1 MRIIIISQIV
11 RMYWKCMDKQINSE
25 FNGRKEKAM
34 KIYFED
40 GELRS
45 VNQLS
50 VKPDIVI
57 DAGKGLSESFRL
69 LDFAKE
75 TNPNCIIYT
84 NAITAFN
91 NRYAW
96 NDSLKVP
103 EIYIRAGEH
112 LIFTR
117 IDNLT
122 ERELREG
129 HALAKL
135 YISGEFDEIKKKPN

>member
-1 MRIIIISQIV
+1 
-11 RMYWKCMDKQINSE
+11 
-25 FNGRKEKAM
+25 M

-40 GELRS
+40 GELRNI
-45 VNQLS
+45 NQLP
-50 VKPDIVI
+50 VKPDFVI
-57 DAGKGLSESFRL
+57 DAGKGLTESFHL
-69 LDFAKE
+69 LDYAKE
-75 TNPNCIIYT
+75 TNPDCAVYT
-84 NAITAFN
+84 NAITAFD

-122 ERELREG
+122 GRELREG
-129 HALAKL
+129 HVLAKL
-135 YISGEFDEIKKKPN
+135 YVAGEFC

>member
-1 MRIIIISQIV
+1 
-11 RMYWKCMDKQINSE
+11 
-25 FNGRKEKAM
+25 M

-50 VKPDIVI
+50 IKPDIVI
-57 DAGKGLSESFRL
+57 DAGKGLTESFRL
-69 LDFAKE
+69 LGFAKE
-75 TNPNCIIYT
+75 TNPNCIVYT
-84 NAITAFN
+84 NAITAFD

-96 NDSLKVP
+96 NNSLKVP

-129 HALAKL
+129 HARAKL
-135 YISGEFDEIKKKPN
+135 EISGEFDEIKKKPDGTRISYGKDGRYYVCDWCK

>member
-1 MRIIIISQIV
+1 MPI
-11 RMYWKCMDKQINSE
+11 KSE

-57 DAGKGLSESFRL
+57 DAGKGLTDSFRL
-69 LDFAKE
+69 LDLAKE
-75 TNPNCIIYT
+75 TKPNCIIYT
-84 NAITAFN
+84 NAITAFS

-96 NDSLKVP
+96 NEELKVP

>member
-1 MRIIIISQIV
+1 
-11 RMYWKCMDKQINSE
+11 
-25 FNGRKEKAM
+25 M

-50 VKPDIVI
+50 IKPDIVI
-57 DAGKGLSESFRL
+57 DAGKGLTESFRL
-69 LDFAKE
+69 LGFAKE
-75 TNPNCIIYT
+75 TNPNCIVYT
-84 NAITAFN
+84 NAITAFD

-96 NDSLKVP
+96 NNSLKVP

-135 YISGEFDEIKKKPN
+135 YVSGEFDEIKKKPN

>member
-1 MRIIIISQIV
+1 MQ
-11 RMYWKCMDKQINSE
+11 
-25 FNGRKEKAM
+25 
-34 KIYFED
+34 IYFED

-45 VNQLS
+45 VNQLP

-57 DAGKGLSESFRL
+57 DAGKGLTESFRL
-69 LDFAKE
+69 LGFAKE
-75 TNPNCIIYT
+75 TNPNCIVYT

>member
-1 MRIIIISQIV
+1 MQ
-11 RMYWKCMDKQINSE
+11 
-25 FNGRKEKAM
+25 
-34 KIYFED
+34 IYFED

-45 VNQLS
+45 VNQLP

-57 DAGKGLSESFRL
+57 DAGKGLTESFRL
-69 LDFAKE
+69 LGFAKE
-75 TNPNCIIYT
+75 TNPNCIVYT
-84 NAITAFN
+84 NAITAFD

-96 NDSLKVP
+96 NNSLKVP

-135 YISGEFDEIKKKPN
+135 YVAGEFN